1 MSANHLMN
9 SRCAVLEQTLAPESN
24 MDAVRVYRQ
33 RATVDENDN
42 PCKEWLAC
50 RVSMLGS
57 SDLVLHSMRG
67 SEITH
72 RVYFTAN
79 PNLSAEN
86 RLLINGVQYALMG
99 IPQDPSQVGRLWHLD
114 VKAITHQNELVKVLE

>member
-1 MSANHLMN
+1 MRHLMN
-9 SRCAVLEQTLAPESN
+9 SRCGVLEQVLTAESN
-24 MDAVRVYRQ
+24 MDAHRVYRQ
-33 RATVDENDN
+33 RMTEDDDGN

-50 RVSMLGS
+50 RISMLGS

-72 RVYFTAN
+72 RVYFVDE
-79 PNLSAEN
+79 PRLSAEN

-99 IPQDPSQVGRLWHLD
+99 IPQDPSQLGRLWHLD